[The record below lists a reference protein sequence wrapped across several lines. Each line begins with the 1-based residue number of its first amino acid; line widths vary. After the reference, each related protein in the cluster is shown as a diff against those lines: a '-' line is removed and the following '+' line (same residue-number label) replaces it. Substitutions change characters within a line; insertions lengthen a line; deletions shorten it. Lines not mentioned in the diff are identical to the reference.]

1 MASIPTKLMSELYA
15 KTIDNECE
23 DTYVRSYMGHYEYP
37 IFELYHYGTRILKY
51 DMERGI
57 DKVDGYSVSDR
68 DAINSILRIVGDN
81 DRVSNSGG
89 FIHVAND

>member
-1 MASIPTKLMSELYA
+1 MPSIPTKIMREFYDKSVE
-15 KTIDNECE
+15 NEC
-23 DTYVRSYMGHYEYP
+23 DYIYVRNYTGYYEYP

-57 DKVDGYSVSDR
+57 DKVYGYSVSDR
-68 DAINSILRIVGDN
+68 DAINSILRIVGDK